1 MKRLY
6 KDQKNSIYRIADKTG
21 ISRQLLYKYANGDY
35 LIEHMPYRMVCDI
48 AYVEKIEVNKLYEE
62 MMKWSRT
69 R

>member
-21 ISRQLLYKYANGDY
+21 ISRQLLYKYANGY
-35 LIEHMPYRMVCDI
+35 CLIENMPYKMVCDI
-48 AYVEKIEVNKLYEE
+48 AYIEKIEVNKLYEE

>member
-6 KDQKNSIYRIADKTG
+6 KDQKNSIYRIAEKTG
-21 ISRQLLYKYANGDY
+21 ITRQLLYKYASGDY
-35 LIEHMPYRMVCDI
+35 LIKNMPYRIVCDI

-62 MMKWSRT
+62 MMKWSKT